1 MSWVLL
7 SASAQAYG
15 SMFDFQSTIV
25 IGERPFQLVG
35 RTQFVAGF
43 FFKVYEA
50 GLYLDQA
57 PVSEENIV
65 EKPLYLE
72 LVYSRSIKAQ
82 QFRNAAES
90 VLGKLL
96 SEEQSIRYASYVE
109 ALHSRYQDVGVGDRY
124 GLSSVPGKGLTLFFN
139 NTEVINIPDD
149 AFAKDYVKIWLGDHR
164 DAEKMKKGLLP

>member
-1 MSWVLL
+1 MAWVLL
-7 SASAQAYG
+7 LASAQASG

-35 RTQFVAGF
+35 RTQFVAGY

-72 LVYSRSIKAQ
+72 LVYSLLSLSLESFCPRSKASAMHLMLRRSIAVTRMSGWATGMGLAL
-82 QFRNAAES
+82 F
-90 VLGKLL
+90 LGK
-96 SEEQSIRYASYVE
+96 A
-109 ALHSRYQDVGVGDRY
+109 
-124 GLSSVPGKGLTLFFN
+124 
-139 NTEVINIPDD
+139 
-149 AFAKDYVKIWLGDHR
+149 
-164 DAEKMKKGLLP
+164 